1 MPSDYDRI
9 ARENIKRY
17 GTDIGQYGPVLLA
30 NLYSDRTHFVYE
42 LLQNAEDAEATEV
55 EFRLFKDRLEVCH
68 NGRPFNEADV
78 RGICGLVTGT
88 KADDLTQIGR
98 FGIGFKSVFAY
109 THAPQVYSVD
119 EAFSIKNYVHPV
131 AVSPVDLADGETL
144 FVFPFDNPDVPEHV
158 AFDEIASRLEAL
170 GMRTLLFLSHTG
182 QISWSVEGGTSGDYI
197 RETEEISKRIR
208 RVYILA
214 KVSGQEED
222 EDWLVFRRV
231 VDTTEMAIEAALEAE
246 LAVEVAFQIDVA
258 SQDGRPQFI
267 PAANSELV
275 AFFSTAKETHLKF
288 LAQGPYRTTP
298 ARDNIPS
305 YDEWNKKLIH
315 ETAILVADSI
325 TQAKEMGFL
334 TVDFLNLLPISPEEF
349 PENFMFRPLFDEVC
363 RRLQSKE
370 ELLPTEN
377 GGYTNAQRALLARGR
392 DLAELLSEEQLVLL
406 LGKQGQWLDTGITRD
421 RTPTLRSYLMSEI
434 GISEVDPERFARQF
448 NEAFIEAQSD
458 DWVVKFYNF
467 LSGQTALLRTPKFAY
482 VGGKKVTTRE
492 AGLLYTKPIIRLADD
507 KHVAPFTEDDKP
519 NAYLPGDFASSPKT
533 VKKSLADVEDAR
545 RFLTSLGF
553 SSFDIYAEVVEQILP
568 KYKQDPISVGDEEGL
583 EDSRKIAQALA
594 NATVGERT
602 KLIIEIKVRSI
613 PILVSH
619 KGSTEEDI
627 YYRPLRDLYL
637 PSPYTTNQELEE
649 FLSHIG
655 IFEDVMWLDD
665 RYVGIYDAGVL
676 MEMGCVGKL
685 DKKREVERHILPK
698 YEKKD
703 EICVSAD
710 ENVRDVEAI
719 VGAVKAISL
728 VRDQRQFIEDLGKY
742 SILSATNADTG
753 KKAWWTP
760 RYVHLGTQYTGDTE
774 LETYFSRN
782 GVIDF
787 LDSAYV
793 DVVSPEDLAQLGC
806 ASEIR
811 ITRKAPSGSGHVD
824 IRDWH
829 GSHERGLDGFDPGF
843 EIEGLE
849 HALSELEKSRSVVLA
864 QIVWNLAKRHPE
876 SIHGTVESC
885 TRQNFTGKTTKR
897 EQASKA
903 GKLLRERAWLPDRDG
918 VLHIPSEVRLS
929 ELPVSFDTGS
939 LAAKEL
945 ARRLGCAPEADLS
958 QFSQSERERISF
970 ALELD
975 DDEIEMIKEKRR
987 KERSKFVGVDE
998 ETESPVSIA
1007 EAIRDKFDRPGAHR
1021 VAHTPVNTAPVIDPE
1036 RRRMRTQQ
1044 EIAEAITNEA
1054 VKWQRFE
1061 RVPTKK
1067 WESKDYDTRTFLKEE
1082 YRGKCQICGYA
1093 FYKRNG
1099 EPYFEG
1105 LYLVSRTKAA
1115 WIDRPGNVLCLC
1127 ANCCAKL
1134 LYGEVE
1140 TEGDIVEQLMSIRA
1154 YREGGNSEA
1163 AVGFKLCSEEVALI
1177 FHERHII
1184 DLQEMLKAEEVL
1196 VTATDREGA
1205 VGASVESNDNP

>member
-109 THAPQVYSVD
+109 TNAPRVYSVD
-119 EAFSIKNYVHPV
+119 EAFSIKDYVHPF
-131 AVSPVDLADGETL
+131 AISPVSLAERETL
-144 FVFPFDNPDVPEHV
+144 FVFPFDHQDVPKHA
-158 AFDEIASRLEAL
+158 AFDEMAARLHTL
-170 GMRTLLFLSHTG
+170 GLRTLLFLTHIG
-182 QISWSVEGGTSGDYI
+182 QISWTVEGGMSGDYI
-197 RETEEISKRIR
+197 RETEEISERIR

-214 KVSGQEED
+214 KVIDEE
-222 EDWLVFRRV
+222 EEEEWLVSRRV
-231 VDTTEMAIEAALEAE
+231 VDTAELATVVGLEAE
-246 LAVEVAFQIDVA
+246 LATEVAFQVGVA
-258 SQDGRPQFI
+258 SQDGKPQFI
-267 PAANSELV
+267 PAVNSRLV
-275 AFFSTAKETHLKF
+275 AFFSTDKETHLKF
-288 LAQGPYRTTP
+288 LVQGPYRTTP

-334 TVDFLNLLPISPEEF
+334 AVDFLNLLPISPEEF

-363 RRLQSKE
+363 RRLQSEE

-421 RTPTLRSYLMSEI
+421 RTPILRSYLMSEI

-458 DWVVKFYNF
+458 EWVVKFYTF
-467 LSGQTALLRTPKFAY
+467 LSGQMALLRTPKFAY

-492 AGLLYTKPIIRLADD
+492 AGLLYTKPIIRLADHT
-507 KHVAPFTEDDKP
+507 HVAPFTEDDKP

-533 VKKSLADVEDAR
+533 VKKSIADVEDAR

-553 SSFDIYAEVVEQILP
+553 SSFDVYAEVVEQILP

-602 KLIIEIKVRSI
+602 NLMIEIKIRGV
-613 PILVSH
+613 PILVGH

-627 YYRPLRDLYL
+627 SYHQPTDLYL
-637 PSPYTTNQELEE
+637 PSTYTTKQELEE
-649 FLSHIG
+649 FLRHIG
-655 IFEDVMWLDD
+655 VFEDIFWLDK

-685 DKKREVERHILPK
+685 DRKREVERHILPK
-698 YEKKD
+698 YQKKD

-719 VGAVKAISL
+719 VSAIKAIPL
-728 VRDQRQFIEDLGKY
+728 VRDQKQFIDDLGKY

-753 KKAWWTP
+753 KKAWWIP

-774 LETYFSRN
+774 LQTYFARN

-787 LDSAYV
+787 LDSVYV

-811 ITRKAPSGSGHVD
+811 ITRKAPSSSGHVD

-829 GSHERGLDGFDPGF
+829 GSHERGLDGFDPDF

-849 HALSELEKSRSVVLA
+849 HALSELEKSSSVALA
-864 QIVWNLAKRHPE
+864 QTIWNLAKRHPE

-897 EQASKA
+897 ERASKA
-903 GKLLRERAWLPDRDG
+903 GKLLREHAWLPDRNG
-918 VLHIPSEVRLS
+918 VLHISSEVRLS
-929 ELPVSFDTGS
+929 ELPGSFDTGS

-945 ARRLGCAPEADLS
+945 ARRLGCASEADLS

-975 DDEIEMIKEKRR
+975 NDEIEMIKEKRR
-987 KERSKFVGVDE
+987 KERSEAVGVDE
-998 ETESPVSIA
+998 ETESLVSVT
-1007 EAIRDKFDRPGAHR
+1007 EAIRDKFNRPGADR
-1021 VAHTPVNTAPVIDPE
+1021 VDHAWIHTTPVFDPE

-1044 EIAEAITNEA
+1044 EIAEAIASEPA
-1054 VKWQRFE
+1054 KWQRFD

-1082 YRGKCQICGYA
+1082 YHGECQICGYA
-1093 FYKRNG
+1093 FHKRNG
-1099 EPYFEG
+1099 EAYFEG

-1140 TEGDIVEQLMSIRA
+1140 TEGDIVEQLASVRA
-1154 YREGGNSEA
+1154 YHEGGKSKA
-1163 AVGFKLCSEEVALI
+1163 AIRFKLCSEDVALT

-1184 DLQEMLKAEEVL
+1184 DLQEMLKVEEVL
-1196 VTATDREGA
+1196 STDQEGA
-1205 VGASVESNDNP
+1205 VSASIESNDSP